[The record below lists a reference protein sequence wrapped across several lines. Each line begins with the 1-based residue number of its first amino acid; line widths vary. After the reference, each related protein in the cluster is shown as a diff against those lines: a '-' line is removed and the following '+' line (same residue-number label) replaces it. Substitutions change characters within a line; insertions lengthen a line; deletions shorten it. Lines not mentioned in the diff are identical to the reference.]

1 MYSCEGIV
9 SVTCSATACLSTIR
23 GFLVVKLFPW
33 FLVLIDPG
41 RSHQISV
48 RSNYARRYSTEY
60 CMEFKVSQLY
70 IYLVERVRREIK

>member
-1 MYSCEGIV
+1 MYSSEDIV
-9 SVTCSATACLSTIR
+9 STTGSATAYLSTIR

-48 RSNYARRYSTEY
+48 RSNYAKQYSSECCTES
-60 CMEFKVSQLY
+60 KVSQLY
-70 IYLVERVRREIK
+70 IYIVERVRRGIK